1 MLRSTFLGYKTA
13 TSALKVHQS
22 FMDVVGQNMANINT
36 KGYTRQRLDTASFG
50 FTARNLKYSL
60 GGEVIGQGVKSLGV
74 SQYRDAFLDT
84 RYRAAAAKTGN
95 EEVQLE
101 ALSDVEAI
109 LDEIAKEGLDSQFS
123 DLLKQLH
130 SLTSSPS
137 DPVLEGVVRT
147 SAQLLTQMFNDYAT
161 QLETIR
167 EQQLKYLEDGATE
180 KVNQLLKNIANLN
193 QEIRENNIGGNPA
206 LELNDERN
214 MLIDE
219 LSSYLNIE
227 VAINKINIG
236 GDNTVDEL
244 SIYLK
249 LSDGNKVRIVEN
261 KEFAKFKAEVTTT
274 PPTPEDKK
282 DIVFELEKNIDTDYS
297 PSPGPIDLTE
307 LVNNGKIGGYIKF
320 LNGKGEYAAVTDV
333 DSKNQGIQYYQNML
347 DTLANKFAT
356 TMNYLNQKPTGFD
369 GDGNVI
375 GWTLRDLF
383 ESRGGGD
390 ITAKTIKISDAW
402 AKATET
408 YITNTIVKPDG
419 NDSTG
424 ATDNILRMIDAFK
437 AKRDFT
443 TEFDGS
449 GNGLFKGTFQEF
461 MSFTT
466 TRLNL
471 QANDTEKSHENYLIS
486 QHEID
491 YARSS
496 LSSVDLNEEGV
507 NLLQFSKSY
516 NAAARLMTT
525 LDEMLDT
532 LINRMGV

>member
-22 FMDVVGQNMANINT
+22 FMDVVGQNMSNINT

-74 SQYRDAFLDT
+74 SQYRDSFLDS
-84 RYRAAAAKTGN
+84 RYRTSSANTGDQ
-95 EEVQLE
+95 EVQLE

-123 DLLKQLH
+123 DLLNQLH

-161 QLETIR
+161 QLSTIR
-167 EQQLKYLEDGATE
+167 EQQLEYLEDGATE
-180 KVNQLLKNIANLN
+180 NVNQLLKNIANLN
-193 QEIRENNIGGNPA
+193 QQIKENNIGGNPA

-219 LSSYLNIE
+219 LSSYLDIE
-227 VAINKINIG
+227 VDINKINIG
-236 GDNTVDEL
+236 GDNYVDEL
-244 SIYLK
+244 SINLK
-249 LSDGNKVRIVEN
+249 LSDGSKVKIVDN
-261 KEFAKFKAEVTTT
+261 NEFAKFNIPDIPVGQ
-274 PPTPEDKK
+274 K
-282 DIVFELEKNIDTDYS
+282 DVVFELEKNIDIDHPDY
-297 PSPGPIDLTE
+297 PSSVDLTE
-307 LVNNGKIGGYIKF
+307 LINKGQIGGYIKF
-320 LNGKGEYAAVTDV
+320 LNGKSEYATVGDV
-333 DSKNQGIQYYQNML
+333 DAENKGIQYYQNML
-347 DTLANKFAT
+347 DTLASKFAEI
-356 TMNYLNQKPTGFD
+356 MNDINSTDVAGHPHDKP
-369 GDGNVI
+369 
-375 GWTLRDLF
+375 LF
-383 ESRGGGD
+383 EARDVEDPLDSTKDSSHAND
-390 ITAKTIKISDAW
+390 ITAANIKIADEW
-402 AKATET
+402 AKATVS
-408 YITNTIVKPDG
+408 YITNTKLPSNGD
-419 NDSTG
+419 DSTG
-424 ATDNILRMIDAFK
+424 ATDNILKMIDAFK
-437 AKRDFT
+437 EKRNFGPGAD
-443 TEFDGS
+443 
-449 GNGLFKGTFQEF
+449 GLFKGTFQEF

-471 QANDTEKSHENYLIS
+471 QVDDVEKSHENYLIS